1 MGRLMPADMS
11 TGSGSGP
18 GGRRDESFAGG
29 RNGSKRDNDF
39 TDTGVEDGLRLL
51 ASSRSAGKKMSY
63 DGSDI
68 TVQEL
73 GKDSFKDIDI
83 ALFSAGGSQSKE

>member
-1 MGRLMPADMS
+1 MAAARATAKMFKAPRVAIAGA
-11 TGSGSGP
+11 TGAVGQEFL
-18 GGRRDESFAGG
+18 RVLKERDIPMAE
-29 RNGSKRDNDF
+29 
-39 TDTGVEDGLRLL
+39 LRLL

-83 ALFSAGGSQSKE
+83 ALFSAVGSQSKE